1 VCSTAGTVV
10 RAGRDSKEGRGEQQ
24 VFPLLPDVAGNS
36 SQNGGEGM
44 EGGGEEEAV
53 LLLLTPGEEQ
63 ARMGE
68 EGKEPVTTDTG
79 LTSIRAFSFL
89 VLWYFF
95 SGASFPFNSTS
106 YHGRK

>member
-1 VCSTAGTVV
+1 
-10 RAGRDSKEGRGEQQ
+10 
-24 VFPLLPDVAGNS
+24 VFPRLPDVVGNS
-36 SQNGGEGM
+36 SQNVRAGGEGM
-44 EGGGEEEAV
+44 EEGGGEEEAV

-95 SGASFPFNSTS
+95 SGASFPFNSTN
-106 YHGRK
+106 YHIRK

>member
-10 RAGRDSKEGRGEQQ
+10 RAGRNSKGGEEQQ
-24 VFPLLPDVAGNS
+24 VFPRRLDVGNS

-95 SGASFPFNSTS
+95 SGASFPFNSTN

>member
-1 VCSTAGTVV
+1 
-10 RAGRDSKEGRGEQQ
+10 
-24 VFPLLPDVAGNS
+24 VFPRLPDVVGNS

-95 SGASFPFNSTS
+95 SGASFPFNSTN